1 MIIEHIVLR
10 DAASRLRI
18 SSFPL
23 ILISSHPSSD
33 PIDAEKS
40 KDKKRKR
47 NKSYATLTLVN
58 RSGYYSNVSETQ
70 RRRSFER
77 RIVIVHAFLLTICLI
92 VIARL
97 IELQVINRDYYHA
110 KAQAQQYGGVE
121 IPAKRGEIL
130 SRNSKTGET
139 SIFATNASLDLLYI
153 DPTVI
158 SSRHAEVSDT
168 LADTLVTKE
177 FDATCRS
184 GNYDCPVEL
193 IDFYRNAFDPL
204 KKNADALQH
213 SLLAGSGGISGLTMS
228 GASPLLTQLP
238 LTKPDIP
245 DITEV
250 RRQFARNIEERI
262 TQKKVTFVP
271 LKYGANKVQ
280 EVQVEQKNIPGIS
293 VNKDDDIIYC
303 NPELVNQRDIP
314 AIANDLSPVLQLDQ
328 GDIAG
333 RLQQRSLRYV
343 PIMGKLTPDLSR
355 AVKALKEKSAK
366 ATESAV
372 AAARARKE
380 SVKDILDPYRSLALV
395 QEHWRFYPDTRIA
408 SHVIGFIIAKKR
420 GRNAVQEPQYGIER
434 AYDAQ
439 LRGQEGRIESVS
451 DRMGGQV
458 ISTDQKFIDPRDGA
472 SIVLTID
479 RFVQSKVEELLEEMV
494 KKVDAESGQVI
505 IMNPFTG
512 KVIAMANAPRFDNN
526 TYASVYEKEPMI
538 LPPEKEDS
546 IVIEI
551 FNPETNTRVLKAYLP
566 DLRPQSRAAMSPEL
580 QKKLAELE
588 KMYDLQSITRY
599 YLPVGEHN
607 TREVFPTPYK
617 GIWLKYKNN
626 IGVGS
631 YVNRTVQEIYE
642 PGSVM
647 KPVTMAIAIDQ
658 GEIVPED
665 TYQDDGPVIVD
676 KFPIRNALHK
686 YYGLVSMVQCLNY
699 SLNTCLQSVS
709 QKLGRKLFYAELKKF
724 GFGNVTGIELD
735 NELPGVLRDWRTW
748 SNALLSTTSFGQGIS
763 ATPIQMITAY
773 TALANGGKLMKPTII
788 DEIRYSD
795 GTVEKKPPVVVGQ
808 VIKPETSA
816 TITAMLVNSA
826 ENGFAKA
833 GKPVGYRIA
842 GKTGTSQIAG
852 PGGKYETGTGSTT
865 ATYAGY
871 APVDHPKF
879 IILVKLDR
887 PKKDDFGSKSAAP
900 LFKDIAAFL
909 FNYYGIPPDEKD
921 KRK

>member
-1 MIIEHIVLR
+1 M
-10 DAASRLRI
+10 
-18 SSFPL
+18 
-23 ILISSHPSSD
+23 
-33 PIDAEKS
+33 
-40 KDKKRKR
+40 
-47 NKSYATLTLVN
+47 
-58 RSGYYSNVSETQ
+58 
-70 RRRSFER
+70 
-77 RIVIVHAFLLTICLI
+77 IVHGLLLTVCLI
-92 VIARL
+92 IIARL
-97 IELQVINRDYYHA
+97 IELQVLNRDYYHA
-110 KAQAQQYGGVE
+110 KAQAQQFGGVE

-130 SRNSKTGET
+130 SRNSKTSET

-158 SSRHAEVSDT
+158 KSRHSEVADA
-168 LADTLVTKE
+168 LADVLVTKE
-177 FDATCRS
+177 FDAACRS
-184 GNYDCPVEL
+184 GNYDCPIEL
-193 IDFYRNAFDPL
+193 IDFYREAFDPL

-213 SLLAGSGGISGLTMS
+213 ALLSGSGGVSGLTMS
-228 GASPLLTQLP
+228 GASPVLTQLP
-238 LTKPDIP
+238 LTKPDIA
-245 DITEV
+245 DITEI
-250 RRQFARNIEERI
+250 RRRFARGIEDRI
-262 TQKKVTFVP
+262 TENKVTFVP
-271 LKYGANKVQ
+271 LKYGANKVE
-280 EVQVEQKNIPGIS
+280 EVQIEQKNFPGIF
-293 VNKDDDIIYC
+293 VNKDENIIYC
-303 NPELVNQRDIP
+303 NPELVSQRDIP
-314 AIANDLSPVLQLDQ
+314 VIAHDLSPILQLDQ
-328 GDIAG
+328 GDIAS
-333 RLQQRSLRYV
+333 RLRQRSLRYV
-343 PIMGKLTPDLSR
+343 PIMGKLSPDLSR
-355 AVKALKEKSAK
+355 AIKGLKAKSATDIEK
-366 ATESAV
+366 QIAS
-372 AAARARKE
+372 ARARKE
-380 SVKDILDPYRSLALV
+380 TTKGIEDPYRSLALV

-408 SHVIGFIIAKKR
+408 SHIIGFIIAKER
-420 GRNAVQEPQYGIER
+420 GRNALQEPQYGIER

-439 LRGQEGRIESVS
+439 LRGQQGRIESVS
-451 DRMGGQV
+451 DRLGGQV

-479 RFVQSKVEELLEEMV
+479 RFVQSKVEDLLEDMV

-505 IMNPFTG
+505 IMDPFTG

-526 TYASVYEKEPMI
+526 AYASVYEKEPML
-538 LPPEKEDS
+538 LPPEKESS

-551 FNPETNTRVLKAYLP
+551 FNPETNTRMLKAYLP
-566 DLRPQSRAAMSPEL
+566 DLSAQSRAAMSPEL
-580 QKKLAELE
+580 RKKLAELE
-588 KMYDLQSITRY
+588 KMYDLPSITRY
-599 YLPVGEHN
+599 YLLVGEHN
-607 TREVFPTPYK
+607 RREIFPTAYK

-647 KPVTMAIAIDQ
+647 KPVTIAIAIDQ
-658 GEIVPED
+658 GEIIPED

-699 SLNTCLQSVS
+699 SLNTCLQSIS

-748 SNALLSTTSFGQGIS
+748 SNALISTTSFGQGIS
-763 ATPIQMITAY
+763 ATPMQMITAY

-795 GTVEKKPPVVVGQ
+795 GTVEKKAPIVVGQ

-826 ENGFAKA
+826 ANGFASA
-833 GKPVGYRIA
+833 GKPKGYRIA

-900 LFKDIAAFL
+900 LFKDIATFL
-909 FNYYGIPPDEKD
+909 FNYYGIPPDETD
-921 KRK
+921 KKK